1 MSSKTPGAIQ
11 VVNIQSAN
19 EKSILEK
26 NIPII
31 DLDECSSE
39 SNPDGF
45 NKLSEEIGRACR
57 DWGFFQVVNHGIP
70 DASLDETWLATK
82 NFFCLPKSE
91 KRKLNRSSDNPWG
104 FFDHELTKNK
114 RDKKEIFDIGP
125 LHSDE
130 GLSSEEPF
138 LGKTPWPKLLPEFE
152 QCMREHFKAC
162 EKLSLFILKAICLS
176 LGVDKD
182 HLTDCFFPKHTSF
195 LRLNYYP
202 VDDPLADLKEQD
214 HGEAGL
220 GVHHHTDSGALTI
233 LSQDNIGGLQ
243 VNKGGR
249 WYPITPIDRAFVINI
264 GDMVQVWSNGDYKA
278 ALHRVVAMDK
288 EDRHSLPFFYNPTYS
303 TNVNPLNSINSTRLY
318 KEINWGE
325 FRRKRADGDF
335 ANVGKEV
342 QIDDYLIV

>member
-1 MSSKTPGAIQ
+1 MPEVQ
-11 VVNIQSAN
+11 NVVDIQSAN
-19 EKSILEK
+19 ENRVNKK
-26 NIPII
+26 DIPVI
-31 DLDECSSE
+31 DLDECSAERNSE
-39 SNPDGF
+39 KF
-45 NKLSEEIGRACR
+45 NKLSEAIGRACR
-57 DWGFFQVVNHGIP
+57 NWGFFQVVNHGIP
-70 DASLDETWLATK
+70 DAALDETWLATK

-125 LHSDE
+125 LHSAD
-130 GLSSEEPF
+130 GQGSEDPF
-138 LGKTPWPKLLPEFE
+138 SGKTPWPKLLPEFE
-152 QCMREHFKAC
+152 QSMREHFKAC

-202 VDDPLADLKEQD
+202 VNDPLADLKEQD

-243 VNKGGR
+243 VNRDGK

-264 GDMVQVWSNGDYKA
+264 GDMVQVWSNGEYKA

-288 EDRHSLPFFYNPTYS
+288 EDRYSLPFFYNPTYN
-303 TNVNPLNSINSTRLY
+303 TNIFPLNTTSSIRLY

-335 ANVGKEV
+335 ANLGKEV
-342 QIDDYLIV
+342 QISDYLIV

>member
-1 MSSKTPGAIQ
+1 MPEVQ
-11 VVNIQSAN
+11 NVVDIQSAN
-19 EKSILEK
+19 ENRVNKK
-26 NIPII
+26 DIPVI
-31 DLDECSSE
+31 DLDECSAERNSE
-39 SNPDGF
+39 KF
-45 NKLSEEIGRACR
+45 NKLSEAIGRACR
-57 DWGFFQVVNHGIP
+57 NWGFFQVVNHGIP
-70 DASLDETWLATK
+70 DAALDETWLATK

-125 LHSDE
+125 LHSAD
-130 GLSSEEPF
+130 GQGSEDPF
-138 LGKTPWPKLLPEFE
+138 SGKTPWPKLLPEFE
-152 QCMREHFKAC
+152 QSMREHFKAC

-202 VDDPLADLKEQD
+202 VNDPLADLKEQD

-243 VNKGGR
+243 VNRDGK

-264 GDMVQVWSNGDYKA
+264 GDMVQVWSNGEYKA

-288 EDRHSLPFFYNPTYS
+288 EDRYSLPFFYNPTYN
-303 TNVNPLNSINSTRLY
+303 TNIFPLNTTSSMRLY

-335 ANVGKEV
+335 ANLGKEV
-342 QIDDYLIV
+342 QISDYLIV

>member
-1 MSSKTPGAIQ
+1 MPEVQ
-11 VVNIQSAN
+11 NVVDIQSAN
-19 EKSILEK
+19 ENSVNKK
-26 NIPII
+26 DIPVI
-31 DLDECSSE
+31 DLDECSAERNSE
-39 SNPDGF
+39 KF
-45 NKLSEEIGRACR
+45 NKLSEAIGRACR
-57 DWGFFQVVNHGIP
+57 NWGFFQVVNHGIP
-70 DASLDETWLATK
+70 DAALDETWLATK

-125 LHSDE
+125 LHSAD
-130 GLSSEEPF
+130 GQGSEDPF
-138 LGKTPWPKLLPEFE
+138 SGKTPWPKLLPEFE
-152 QCMREHFKAC
+152 RSMREHFKAC

-202 VDDPLADLKEQD
+202 VNDPLADLKEQD

-243 VNKGGR
+243 VNRDGK

-264 GDMVQVWSNGDYKA
+264 GDMVQVWSNGEYKA

-288 EDRHSLPFFYNPTYS
+288 EDRYSLPFFYNPTYN
-303 TNVNPLNSINSTRLY
+303 TNIFPLNTTSSMRLY

-335 ANVGKEV
+335 ANLGKEV
-342 QIDDYLIV
+342 QISDYLIV

>member
-1 MSSKTPGAIQ
+1 MPEVQ
-11 VVNIQSAN
+11 NVVDIQSAN
-19 EKSILEK
+19 ENSVNKK
-26 NIPII
+26 DIPVI
-31 DLDECSSE
+31 DLDECSAERNSE
-39 SNPDGF
+39 KF
-45 NKLSEEIGRACR
+45 NKLSEAIGRACR
-57 DWGFFQVVNHGIP
+57 NWGFFQVVNHGIP
-70 DASLDETWLATK
+70 DAALDETWLATK

-125 LHSDE
+125 LHSADGQGSE
-130 GLSSEEPF
+130 GPF
-138 LGKTPWPKLLPEFE
+138 SGKTPWPKLLPEFE
-152 QCMREHFKAC
+152 QSMREHFKAC

-202 VDDPLADLKEQD
+202 VNDPLADLKEQD

-243 VNKGGR
+243 VNRDGK

-264 GDMVQVWSNGDYKA
+264 GDMVQVWSNGEYKA

-288 EDRHSLPFFYNPTYS
+288 EELCSCWMYCI
-303 TNVNPLNSINSTRLY
+303 SISSEP
-318 KEINWGE
+318 K
-325 FRRKRADGDF
+325 FRF
-335 ANVGKEV
+335 
-342 QIDDYLIV
+342 L

>member
-1 MSSKTPGAIQ
+1 M
-11 VVNIQSAN
+11 VDIQSAN
-19 EKSILEK
+19 ENSVNKK
-26 NIPII
+26 DIPVI
-31 DLDECSSE
+31 DLEECSAERNSE
-39 SNPDGF
+39 KF
-45 NKLSEEIGRACR
+45 NKLSEAIGSACR
-57 DWGFFQVVNHGIP
+57 NWGFFQVVNHGIP
-70 DASLDETWLATK
+70 DAALDETWMATK

-114 RDKKEIFDIGP
+114 RDKKE
-125 LHSDE
+125 
-130 GLSSEEPF
+130 PF

-162 EKLSLFILKAICLS
+162 ENLSLFILKAICLS

-264 GDMVQVWSNGDYKA
+264 GDMVQVWSNGEYKA

-288 EDRHSLPFFYNPTYS
+288 EDRYSLPFFYNPTYN
-303 TNVNPLNSINSTRLY
+303 TNVYPFNTTSSTRLY

-335 ANVGKEV
+335 ANLGKEV